1 MDVRCNIETW
11 PFERP
16 FRFSGHVWTESEV
29 IVVEISD
36 GEHTGRGEASGV
48 YYKQETPQGMA
59 REVEAFVR
67 DRSAF
72 TRDDLLAGLPSGG
85 ARNALDC
92 ALWDL
97 EARRADVPVW
107 RLAGQ
112 SAPKPL
118 LTTYTL
124 GADAADAMVA
134 NAEQHPAARC
144 FKLKLVGDG
153 LDAERVAA
161 VRRGRPDA
169 WIGVDGNQAFT
180 PNTLMALAPALLNAD
195 VQLLEQPFPV
205 GSEAWMGE
213 CRTGIPT
220 AADESAVDLEDLGRL
235 REHFDMINLKLDKS
249 GGLTRALQMAAEARR
264 LGFGLMVGNMGGT
277 SLAMAPAFVLAQICD
292 LADLDGPTVLDKDRV
307 PGVTYIDGRIDCGDA
322 VWGSR
327 LAAHRT

>member
-1 MDVRCNIETW
+1 MDIRCHIETW
-11 PFERP
+11 PFVRP

-29 IVVEISD
+29 IVVEICD
-36 GEHTGRGEASGV
+36 GGQTGRGEACGV
-48 YYKQETPQGMA
+48 YYKQETPQGMV
-59 REVEAFVR
+59 RQVEAFVR
-67 DRSAF
+67 DRPPF
-72 TRDDLLAGLPSGG
+72 TRDDLLAHLPSGG

-112 SAPKPL
+112 SEPKPL

-124 GADAADAMVA
+124 GADAPDAMVA
-134 NAEQHPAARC
+134 NAEQHPEARC

-153 LDAERVAA
+153 LDAERVGA
-161 VRRGRPDA
+161 VRRRRPDA

-180 PNTLMALAPALLNAD
+180 PDSLKALVPTLLSAD
-195 VQLLEQPFPV
+195 VRLLEQPFPV
-205 GSEAWMGE
+205 GSEAWMAE
-213 CRTGIPT
+213 CRIGIPT
-220 AADESAVDLEDLGRL
+220 AADESAVELEDLGRL

-277 SLAMAPAFVLAQICD
+277 SLAMAPAFVLAQVCD
-292 LADLDGPTVLDKDRV
+292 LADLDGPTVLAKDRS
-307 PGVTYIDGRIDCGDA
+307 PGVSYIDGRIDCGED

-327 LAAHRT
+327 SAASCG